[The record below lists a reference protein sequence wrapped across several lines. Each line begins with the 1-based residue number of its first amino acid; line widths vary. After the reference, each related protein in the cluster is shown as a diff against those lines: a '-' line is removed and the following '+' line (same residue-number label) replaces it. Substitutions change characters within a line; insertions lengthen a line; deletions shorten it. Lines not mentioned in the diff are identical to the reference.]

1 MKKYIFISILFLSVN
16 LWAQESQGN
25 IQANL
30 KGHFLVGLS
39 SSNFSFQYILNSDES
54 GQKGESFYS
63 GDLNAMYLA
72 SKNFGVGAFVSYRY
86 NDFLEFNYDKRY
98 YLVIGPQMRVYFNS
112 KNKIIP
118 FIEVGGGYLDF
129 LKLDADGFL
138 FNAALGSSFFLNK
151 NVAVDAGIIYTHSN
165 VTYNN
170 VPSGYHTQ
178 SGSISTNG
186 FGLQLGFSLVL

>member
-1 MKKYIFISILFLSVN
+1 MKKYIFISFSLLSLT
-16 LWAQESQGN
+16 LWGQASQDN

-39 SSNFSFQYILNSDES
+39 SSNFNFQYILNSDES
-54 GQKGESFYS
+54 GQKGESFFS
-63 GDLNAMYLA
+63 GDLNAMYLT
-72 SKNFGVGAFVSYRY
+72 SNNFGIGAFVSYRY

-98 YLVIGPQMRVYFNS
+98 YLVIGPQMRYYFNS

-118 FIEVGGGYLDF
+118 FFEAGVGYVDF

-151 NVAVDAGIIYTHSN
+151 NIAVDAGIIYTHSN
-165 VTYNN
+165 VTYN
-170 VPSGYHTQ
+170 VSSGYYTL
-178 SGSISTNG
+178 SGSVSTNG